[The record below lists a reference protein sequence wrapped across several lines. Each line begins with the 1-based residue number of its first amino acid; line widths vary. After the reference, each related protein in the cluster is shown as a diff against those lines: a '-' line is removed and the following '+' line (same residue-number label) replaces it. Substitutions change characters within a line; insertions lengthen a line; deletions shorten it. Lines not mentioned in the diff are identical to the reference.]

1 MSDAY
6 EGETFVRARTPASWL
21 EPLWISLVRNKTYP
35 RLKTLNLKAA
45 YKAAYVVFSASRR
58 SCARLAAV
66 RSTPACSVE
75 RQRPVPS

>member
-45 YKAAYVVFSASRR
+45 YVVFSASRR